1 MVITCPN
8 CSKRYLVEDMNLSLR
23 GRQVQCA
30 ACQHT
35 WFYIPTQ
42 ETLDLNQDAT
52 DALGLHRT
60 QKNDRTKSALG
71 WVFLAL
77 SILTILMA
85 LFIGRHSV
93 MQLWP
98 HTTKVYKVL
107 GLQLPENLDDLKI
120 EGLRPMIEPTPHGQK
135 VFLTGTIINEGSQAH
150 EIKKLTIYV
159 KGDCAHVG
167 WFWRLVNKYVY
178 REPDNTCIIDQ
189 WIYEPSESKIY
200 PNERLSFETSSRKE
214 LQGAKSIQ
222 VKF

>member
-8 CSKRYLVEDMNLSLR
+8 CSKRYLVEDIDLSSS

-42 ETLDLNQDAT
+42 ETADLKQEPTENLT
-52 DALGLHRT
+52 LHSA
-60 QKNDRTKSALG
+60 KADDRAKSALG
-71 WVFLAL
+71 WVFIAL
-77 SILTILMA
+77 SVLTVLMA
-85 LFIGRHSV
+85 LVIGRHSV

-98 HTTKVYKVL
+98 QTAKAYKVL
-107 GLQLPENLDDLKI
+107 GLHLPENLDDLKI
-120 EGLRPMIEPTPHGQK
+120 EGLRPMIEPTPQGQK

-159 KGDCAHVG
+159 KGDCSHVN
-167 WFWRLVNKYVY
+167 WFWRLVNRYIY
-178 REPDNTCIIDQ
+178 REPNNTCIIDQ
-189 WIYEPSESKIY
+189 WTYEPSESKIY
-200 PNERLSFETSSRKE
+200 PNERLSFETNSRKE